1 MSLWIRFA
9 SLWMITFMLLIV
21 VVGSRQNVWL
31 LTIVCSTFVEER
43 LVVVWMPLS
52 LVLLVES
59 SLEDSPH
66 RMTDEL

>member
-1 MSLWIRFA
+1 
-9 SLWMITFMLLIV
+9 MLLIV

>member
-1 MSLWIRFA
+1 
-9 SLWMITFMLLIV
+9 MLLIV
-21 VVGSRQNVWL
+21 VVGSRQKVWL

-43 LVVVWMPLS
+43 LVVAWMPLS

>member
-21 VVGSRQNVWL
+21 VVGSRQKVWL